1 MPEKVPSDLYRETS
15 LARRVRIGRFL
26 LVAQMVV
33 RIYIGYKRIQLR
45 GRFISQH
52 EQDERYAHHHRR
64 SAELIYRT
72 ALRLEGWLVKACQ
85 FIGTRADI
93 LPKEYVE
100 VLSRLHDQVPPR
112 PFALMERRIEDELGK
127 PIAAVFS
134 SLSTKPIAAASLAQV
149 HKATLH
155 DGRRVAVKVQY
166 PDIATLV
173 DLDMRNVAFFVE
185 WLARL
190 EPRFDFRFVIKEL
203 RRYIPLE
210 LDFIHEAK
218 NAEMVGKNFA
228 NRGNRDVLVPRIHWD
243 YTTPR
248 LLVMEFM
255 DGIKVTD
262 VDALLKAGID
272 TRAVAQK
279 LTDAY
284 LQQILLDGL
293 FHADPHPGN
302 LLVQPGPRLV
312 FLDFGLTKD
321 LPPEFPAE
329 MARLMTAI
337 VMQDADA
344 IVASFRRLGFVTKKG
359 GAESLL
365 VLGEAMLGHSVK
377 ENKSYADPGMVERFN
392 AEMAE
397 AMRNDPIVEA
407 PGDLVLVGRV
417 MGLLSGVGK
426 QLGSEVNLFVT
437 LMPYLVAQNENPDSV
452 TS

>member
-1 MPEKVPSDLYRETS
+1 MKEQVQPNSYREQS
-15 LARRVRIGRFL
+15 LVRRVRIGRFL
-26 LVAQMVV
+26 LVTQVV
-33 RIYIGYKRIQLR
+33 ARIYVGYKLIQLYA
-45 GRFISQH
+45 RFIPQSGQ
-52 EQDERYAHHHRR
+52 EERYARHHRR

-72 ALRLEGWLVKACQ
+72 ALRLEGWFVKACQ

-112 PFALMERRIEDELGK
+112 PFTVMKQRIEDELGK
-127 PIAAVFS
+127 PIEAVFS
-134 SLSTKPIAAASLAQV
+134 SLIMEPIAAASLAQV

-155 DGRRVAVKVQY
+155 DGRCVAVKVQY
-166 PDIATLV
+166 PDIAALV
-173 DLDMRNVAFFVE
+173 DLDMRNVTFFVE

-210 LDFIHEAK
+210 LDFVHEAK

-228 NRGNRDVLVPRIHWD
+228 ERGNGEVIVPCIHWQ

-262 VDALLKAGID
+262 VEALRNAGID

-337 VMQDADA
+337 VMQDAEA
-344 IVASFRRLGFVTKKG
+344 IVASFRRLGFVTKRG
-359 GAESLL
+359 GSESLL

-392 AEMAE
+392 EEMAE
-397 AMRNDPIVEA
+397 AMRKDPIIEA
-407 PGDLVLVGRV
+407 PSDLVLVGRV

-426 QLGSEVNLFVT
+426 QLGSDVNLFAT
-437 LMPYLVAQNENPDSV
+437 LLPYLVAQNENPDSV